1 MPEYGRG
8 IQNMVNHALT
18 LKTKPERQHCANTI
32 VRIMGNMFPHLRDI
46 PDFKHKLWDHLAAM
60 SNYQLDIDYPYEITV
75 TDKAGGKPRPM
86 PYPMKRIRSRHY
98 GYLLES
104 LAKHAKN
111 MEPGQER
118 DELTQLV
125 AHQMKRNLYS
135 WNKDAMDNDKVIADL
150 ESYVDREVNLDMK
163 ALQQVDLQGRAQ
175 QVSNNPP
182 RNQKRGKKKN

>member
-18 LKTKPERQHCANTI
+18 LKTKAERQHCANTI

-60 SNYQLDIDYPYEITV
+60 ADYQLDIDYPYEVTV
-75 TDKAGGKPRPM
+75 ADKAGVKPRPM

-104 LAKHAKN
+104 LVKHVKD
-111 MEPGQER
+111 MEPGRER
-118 DELTQLV
+118 DELTQLA
-125 AHQMKRNLYS
+125 AHQMKRDLYG

-150 ESYVDREVNLDMK
+150 ESYVGHEINLDMN

-175 QVSNNPP
+175 QVSNTMSRNP
-182 RNQKRGKKKN
+182 KRGKKKN

>member
-18 LKTKPERQHCANTI
+18 LKTKAERQHCANTI

-60 SNYQLDIDYPYEITV
+60 ADYQLDIDYPYEVTV
-75 TDKAGGKPRPM
+75 ADKAGVKPRPM

-104 LAKHAKN
+104 LVKHVKD
-111 MEPGQER
+111 MEPGRER
-118 DELTQLV
+118 DELTQLA
-125 AHQMKRNLYS
+125 AHQMKRDLYG

-150 ESYVDREVNLDMK
+150 ESYVGHEIHLDMN

-175 QVSNNPP
+175 QVSNTMSRNP
-182 RNQKRGKKKN
+182 KRGKKKN